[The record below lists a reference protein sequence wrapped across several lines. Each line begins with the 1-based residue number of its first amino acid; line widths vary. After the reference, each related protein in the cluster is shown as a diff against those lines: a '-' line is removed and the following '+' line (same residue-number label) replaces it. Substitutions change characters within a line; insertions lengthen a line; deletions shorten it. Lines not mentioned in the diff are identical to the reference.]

1 MGKCHL
7 YHSKRN
13 LGKYRSNERE
23 INTYL
28 RNLVKNQDEIIQ
40 AQKEIIVSLK
50 LKEARLLTRKELAK
64 QALVKKSR

>member
-13 LGKYRSNERE
+13 LRKRNNEKE

-28 RNLVKNQDEIIQ
+28 RDLIRNQDEIIK
-40 AQKEIIVSLK
+40 AQKEIIASLK
-50 LKEARLLTRKELAK
+50 LKEARLLTIKELAK
-64 QALVKKSR
+64 QALVKESR

>member
-7 YHSKRN
+7 YHSKRH

-40 AQKEIIVSLK
+40 AQKEIIASLK
-50 LKEARLLTRKELAK
+50 LKEARLLKIKELAQQELIK
-64 QALVKKSR
+64 ESR